1 VELVAVSD
9 RQAAEGVART
19 ADPRAIWLVL
29 GAASSVQFGA
39 ALAATLFDQ
48 LGPGGTVWL
57 RLLFA
62 AAILLALWRPTLSG
76 RSARELAL
84 VAAFGL
90 SLAAMNT
97 CFYEALDRIPL
108 GIAVTIEF
116 VGPLTLAVVMSRRP
130 LDAVWVVLAAAG
142 IVLLARGSA
151 GGLDGVGVL
160 FAAIAGAAWAVYI
173 LLSARTGR
181 TWGSGTGLAVAMAVG
196 AVVMTPLG
204 VVDGGGDLLDPALL
218 AQVLAVAI
226 LSSAIPYSLELEAL
240 RRMPAR
246 VFGVLMSLDP
256 AIAALA
262 GFLLL
267 GQDLVP
273 RELVG
278 IACVVVASAG
288 AASTARRPTVVD

>member
-1 VELVAVSD
+1 VWIRLV
-9 RQAAEGVART
+9 
-19 ADPRAIWLVL
+19 
-29 GAASSVQFGA
+29 
-39 ALAATLFDQ
+39 
-48 LGPGGTVWL
+48 
-57 RLLFA
+57 FA

-76 RSARELAL
+76 RSARELAV

-90 SLAAMNT
+90 SLAVMNA
-97 CFYEALDRIPL
+97 CFYEAVDRIPL

-116 VGPLTLAVVMSRRP
+116 VGPLTLAVVLSRRP
-130 LDAVWVVLAAAG
+130 LDALWVVLAAGG

-151 GGLDGVGVL
+151 GGLDGLGVM
-160 FAAIAGAAWAVYI
+160 FAVIAAAAWAVYI

-204 VVDGGGDLLDPALL
+204 VVDGGGDLLDPSLL
-218 AQVLAVAI
+218 AQGLAVAI

-240 RRMPAR
+240 RRIPAN

-256 AIAALA
+256 AWAALA
-262 GFLLL
+262 GFLVL